1 MLKTGTTVLALGQD
15 EELCAVEVNE
25 GLDMEGGRCFEAI
38 AN

>member
-1 MLKTGTTVLALGQD
+1 VLKTDTTILALRQD

-25 GLDMEGGRCFEAI
+25 GSDMECGRCFEAV